1 MRGLSQRADELWP
14 GIVPKTLAPRSTCC
28 HRFAR
33 GETGSMSDPSRH
45 RNSRRALAVLTLPLV
60 LCLSSQIQAQE
71 KTEPTTGPEA
81 ISIFPLAAQ
90 QGSVFDAQVRGKKL
104 EGLYSVWFAEPG
116 ASAEI
121 VKVESIEIDAECL
134 VNCAQTGEGKTLLG
148 HQAFLKIKVDPTAK
162 RGKHAFRLVTP
173 RGVSNAL
180 EFVVD
185 TQPVILEREADNDQ
199 AAQAQR
205 LEIPSLIAGRMQ
217 EIGDRDFYSFDVAA
231 GQELTFHAVSNTTL
245 NNNDSA
251 QLTLYREAGSWF
263 DSERPKHL
271 GFSQDSRLNYTFD
284 TAGRYFV
291 AYTSRQGVGG
301 PDVAYRLCVGHP
313 HARHFS
319 KDEEQIIPPSL
330 IDKLQIPFQR
340 KLQSDRL
347 QALQS
352 RTIVEQSGGH
362 DSGEGKSSSATGK
375 VTASEWPSDMDTP
388 QVPAAYSVVV
398 EQEPNETADQAVEIP
413 LPVLVE
419 GVIERPTD
427 VDTFKLKI
435 PAKAKLA
442 FEIEGPKA
450 VTPIFNPH
458 VSVIDANG
466 EEMLNNLFRRI
477 AGDGDDWVR
486 MIRSKV
492 IYTFEREG
500 DYTLQVRDVTA
511 RYGEPSFKY
520 RVLIRPQIPHVGKI
534 EVQEDAANLVPG
546 EASKLTIVTDQEEGF
561 GGEVV
566 LKIEGLPRGVEAL
579 AGADVEPDTAPPFP
593 EVHKE
598 RFDPKNKKTTIVL
611 VTAADAP
618 ATEMPAVARIV
629 ARPVVG
635 GKLGAP
641 LKVKDLPVMVLK
653 PSQEQAVGGDSSGR
667 L

>member
-1 MRGLSQRADELWP
+1 MS
-14 GIVPKTLAPRSTCC
+14 APSLRRRS
-28 HRFAR
+28 
-33 GETGSMSDPSRH
+33 S
-45 RNSRRALAVLTLPLV
+45 RALAVLALPFF
-60 LCLSSQIQAQE
+60 LCLNSQIQAQE
-71 KTEPTTGPEA
+71 KAEPTTGPEA

-90 QGSVFDAQVRGKKL
+90 QGSVFEAQVRGKNL
-104 EGLYSVWFAEPG
+104 EGLYGVWFAGTG
-116 ASAEI
+116 ASARIES
-121 VKVESIEIDAECL
+121 VESIEFDVECA
-134 VNCAQTGEGKTLLG
+134 VNCAQTGEEKPLLG

-185 TQPVILEREADNDQ
+185 TQPVILEKDADNDQ
-199 AAQAQR
+199 AARAQK

-217 EIGDRDFYSFDVAA
+217 EMGDRDFYSFDVAA

-245 NNNDSA
+245 NKNDSA

-271 GFSQDSRLNYTFD
+271 LFSQDSRLNYTFD

-291 AYTSRQGVGG
+291 AYTSFQGVGG
-301 PDVAYRLCVGHP
+301 PDVVYRLCVGHP
-313 HARHFS
+313 DARHFS

-330 IDKLQIPFQR
+330 IDKLQGPFQR
-340 KLQSDRL
+340 KLESDRL

-352 RTIVEQSGGH
+352 RTVVEELGGR
-362 DSGEGKSSSATGK
+362 DSGEGKSSSATGR
-375 VTASEWPSDMDTP
+375 VAASERPSGADTL
-388 QVPAAYSVVV
+388 QVPAAYSILA
-398 EQEPNETADQAVEIP
+398 EQEPNETADQALEAP
-413 LPVLVE
+413 LPVLLE
-419 GVIERPTD
+419 GVIERPAD
-427 VDTFKLKI
+427 VDTFKLRI

-442 FEIEGPKA
+442 FEIEGPEA
-450 VTPIFNPH
+450 VTPTFNPH

-511 RYGEPSFKY
+511 RYGEPAFKY
-520 RVLIRPQIPHVGKI
+520 RVLVRPQIPHVGKI

-546 EASKLTIVTDQEEGF
+546 EASKLTIITEQEEGF

-598 RFDPKNKKTTIVL
+598 RFVPKSKKTTILL

-618 ATEMPAVARIV
+618 ATQMPKVARVV

-653 PSQEQAVGGDSSGR
+653 PSQELDVGDD
-667 L
+667 

>member
-1 MRGLSQRADELWP
+1 MRDASLHWKS
-14 GIVPKTLAPRSTCC
+14 
-28 HRFAR
+28 
-33 GETGSMSDPSRH
+33 SRI
-45 RNSRRALAVLTLPLV
+45 LAVLTLPFFLG
-60 LCLSSQIQAQE
+60 LNSQIEAQE
-71 KTEPTTGPEA
+71 KAEPTKGPEA
-81 ISIFPLAAQ
+81 ISVFPLAAQ
-90 QGSVFDAQVRGKKL
+90 RGSVFDAQVRGKKL
-104 EGLYSVWFAEPG
+104 EGLYAVWFAQPG

-121 VKVESIEIDAECL
+121 ERVEPIELDTECA
-134 VNCAQTGEGKTLLG
+134 VNCAQTGEEKPVLG
-148 HQAFLKIKVDPTAK
+148 HLAFLKIKVDPTAK

-180 EFVVD
+180 EFVVG
-185 TQPVILEREADNDQ
+185 TQPVILEAGNDNDH
-199 AAQAQR
+199 AAQAQK
-205 LEIPSLIAGRMQ
+205 LEIPSVIAGRM
-217 EIGDRDFYSFDVAA
+217 EELGDRDFYSFDVAA

-245 NNNDSA
+245 NNYDSA
-251 QLTLYREAGSWF
+251 QLTLYREGSSWF
-263 DSERPKHL
+263 DSERPRHL
-271 GFSQDSRLNYTFD
+271 VFSQDSRLNYTFD

-291 AYTSRQGVGG
+291 AVTSFQGVGG

-313 HARHFS
+313 DARHFS

-340 KLQSDRL
+340 KLESDRL

-352 RTIVEQSGGH
+352 RTVVEKPGAR
-362 DSGEGKSSSATGK
+362 DSGQGKSSSATGG
-375 VTASEWPSDMDTP
+375 VAASERPSGTDTF
-388 QVPAAYSVVV
+388 QVPAAYSIVA
-398 EQEPNETADQAVEIP
+398 EQEPNETADHALDAP

-419 GVIERPTD
+419 GVIERPAD
-427 VDTFKLKI
+427 VDTFKLRI

-442 FEIEGPKA
+442 FEIEGPEA
-450 VTPIFNPH
+450 VTPTFNPH

-466 EEMLNNLFRRI
+466 EEMLNNYFRKI

-511 RYGEPSFKY
+511 RYGEASFKY
-520 RVLIRPQIPHVGKI
+520 RVLVRPQIPHVGKI

-546 EASKLTIVTDQEEGF
+546 EASKLTIITDQEEGF

-598 RFDPKNKKTTIVL
+598 RFVPKSKKTTIVL

-618 ATEMPAVARIV
+618 ATEMPAVARVI
-629 ARPVVG
+629 AWPVVG

-653 PSQEQAVGGDSSGR
+653 PSQELDVGDD
-667 L
+667 